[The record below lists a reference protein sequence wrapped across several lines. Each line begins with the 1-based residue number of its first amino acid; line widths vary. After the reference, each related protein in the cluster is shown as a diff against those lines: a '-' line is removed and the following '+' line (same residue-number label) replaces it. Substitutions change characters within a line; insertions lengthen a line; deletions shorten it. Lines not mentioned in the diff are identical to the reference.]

1 MDLKDNPQAEE
12 APPDLAERAASP
24 DRAAAAIIHQF
35 ARTLKTCRL
44 YDANNPTVVRFRDEF
59 ATAMR
64 RLLDQH
70 GALTFRFNSDDVLF
84 GEDSIYPARSRD
96 DNFALPFYRDG
107 VRSLTFMPGIEPRE
121 VDALIDALLQ
131 VTGPNPGENDLVT
144 LLWEAQLSHLDL
156 DYVPGDSDVGA
167 TDTSAEAGEG
177 ALIPWPANDPA
188 SESTPPEARND
199 AAVTNPAG
207 SRSDD
212 WTTGDDTLEV
222 EAGFEELESLAP
234 SEVARFQSEY
244 EAEHAISN
252 VTVTIAIARAYL
264 HSGANDDDRG
274 EMGRFLPRVMRQ
286 AVANAMWLEG
296 HAALK
301 LLPDCG
307 GAVSA
312 VPSFAQELLQ
322 PISITTTVEKLDQ
335 QEAAAVGDFIAF
347 ARDLGDPG
355 IDWLNLVLADSEN
368 RRNRRLLAEAI
379 ADLCRKNPERLAPWL
394 ADPRWFVVRNVVH
407 ILGWIGGDQIVGL
420 LQGALRHPDVRVRQ
434 EAIAALGQVD
444 LKLARP
450 LLVRMLDGADPRM
463 MSAVLHQLSGARDAG
478 VARLLLGYIGSD
490 TFDERS
496 AEEKRAIYGAL
507 SATGG
512 DEVVPELEAELHRGN
527 WFARNQEIHRLAIA
541 RVLARIGTPLA
552 RVALERGAQSK
563 RGPVRKACEEALMG
577 VVTRD

>member
-1 MDLKDNPQAEE
+1 MTDRPQADE
-12 APPDLAERAASP
+12 APPESAERASNPA
-24 DRAAAAIIHQF
+24 RAAAAIISQF

-59 ATAMR
+59 ATALR
-64 RLLDQH
+64 RLLEQH

-84 GEDSIYPARSRD
+84 GEDSLYPARSRD

-107 VRSLTFMPGIEPRE
+107 VRSITFLPGIEPRE
-121 VDALIDALLQ
+121 VDALIEALMH

-156 DYVPGDSDVGA
+156 DYVPADSDVGA
-167 TDTSAEAGEG
+167 ADAAAESGEG
-177 ALIPWPANDPA
+177 ALIPWPTTGTEDEGTTEV
-188 SESTPPEARND
+188 SEARPD
-199 AAVTNPAG
+199 AAVTNAKG

-222 EAGFEELESLAP
+222 EAGFEELEFLAP
-234 SEVARFQSEY
+234 SEVARFQHEY

-264 HSGANDDDRG
+264 NAGASEDDRG

-286 AVANAMWLEG
+286 AVASALWLEG
-296 HAALK
+296 HEALK
-301 LLPDCG
+301 LLPECG
-307 GAVSA
+307 AATSA
-312 VPSFAQELLQ
+312 IPSFAQELLQ
-322 PISITTTVEKLDQ
+322 PISIATTVEKLDQ
-335 QEAAAVGDFIAF
+335 QESAEVADFIAF

-355 IDWLNLVLADSEN
+355 IDWLNLVLADSQN

-407 ILGWIGGDQIVGL
+407 ILGWIGGDQILGL
-420 LQGALRHPDVRVRQ
+420 LQGALRHPDPRVRQ
-434 EAIAALGQVD
+434 EAIASLGQVD
-444 LKLARP
+444 LRLARP
-450 LLVRMLDGADPRM
+450 VLVRMLDGADSRM
-463 MSAVLHQLSGARDAG
+463 MSAVLHQLSASRDPG
-478 VARLLLGYIGSD
+478 VARLLISYVQSD
-490 TFDERS
+490 TFEERP
-496 AEEKRAIYGAL
+496 AEEKRAIYAAL
-507 SATGG
+507 SSTGG

-527 WFARNQEIHRLAIA
+527 WFARNQEIHRQSIA
-541 RVLARIGTPLA
+541 RVLARIGTPIA

-563 RGPVRKACEEALMG
+563 RGPVRKVCEEALMG
-577 VVTRD
+577 ITTRD